1 MLVYVSGEKLSE
13 DYEIGQVGYKGNTM
27 KGIGRHYLTL
37 QGIESIDEA
46 VNVMK
51 LLATELEQLHRDDI
65 LGSFMVYVLYDEEI
79 ILDSLLVPEEVLT
92 FTEGK
97 LPVVYVNIACRLD
110 QEFDKPLKR
119 LEERFELKMFKSF
132 SIGKR
137 I

>member
-1 MLVYVSGEKLSE
+1 MFVYDSEKKLSE
-13 DYEIGQVGYKGNTM
+13 DYEFGQVGYKGNMM

-46 VNVMK
+46 VKVMK
-51 LLATELEQLHRDDI
+51 LLATELEQLHCDDI
-65 LGSFMVYVLYDEEI
+65 LGSFMVYALYDEEI

-110 QEFDKPLKR
+110 RKFDKPLKR
-119 LEERFELKMFKSF
+119 LEEKFELKMFKSF

-137 I
+137 L